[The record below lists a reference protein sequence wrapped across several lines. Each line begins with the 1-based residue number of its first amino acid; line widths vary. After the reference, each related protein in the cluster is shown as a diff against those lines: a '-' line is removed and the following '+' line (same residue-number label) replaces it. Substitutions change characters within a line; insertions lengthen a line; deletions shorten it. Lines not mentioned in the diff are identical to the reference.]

1 MASEKI
7 LSKIQKLLALSKS
20 SNEHEAQSAL
30 LKARKL
36 MAEHKLTESEID
48 GIKSVKIE
56 ECRTGI
62 FYSARLKNR
71 YYIDLAKVI
80 AKKHCCGFFT
90 YSFRNSPKKEITFN
104 GFPEELAICKEVYLY
119 AVDSINSEMKRIDK
133 KFKSSTRINY
143 TKEYIDN
150 LKYSYSEGFVNGLDA
165 LYHEQDA
172 ELGWGLILSV
182 PQEVNDIISE
192 MKKVSNKGQV
202 INRDSASYCKGLS
215 DGKNF
220 KLNERLS

>member
-1 MASEKI
+1 MASDKI
-7 LSKIQKLLALSKS
+7 LVKIQKLLALSKS

-36 MAEHKLTESEID
+36 MAEHKLTENEIND
-48 GIKSVKIE
+48 NKKVE
-56 ECRTGI
+56 VENCCTGV
-62 FYSARLKNR
+62 FYSARLRNR

-90 YSFRNSPKKEITFN
+90 YSSHNSPKREIAFN
-104 GFPEELAICKEVYLY
+104 GFPDELAICKEVYLY
-119 AVDSINSEMKRIDK
+119 AVDSINSEMKRIEK

-172 ELGWGLILSV
+172 ELGWGLVLSV
-182 PQEVNDIISE
+182 PQEVTDILSG
-192 MKKVSNKGQV
+192 MKKRTNKGQA

-220 KLNERLS
+220 KLNERLN